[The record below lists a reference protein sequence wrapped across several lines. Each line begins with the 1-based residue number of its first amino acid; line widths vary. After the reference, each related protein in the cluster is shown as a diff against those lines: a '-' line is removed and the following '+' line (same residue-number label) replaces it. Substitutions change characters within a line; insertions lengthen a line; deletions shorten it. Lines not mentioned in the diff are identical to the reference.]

1 MRASKGG
8 RIYPKFTT
16 PLLLGMARTTSDF
29 STRRFNQAGTPPIQ
43 AKEMHVNR
51 KSILI
56 GTLMLAAL
64 VFVASVGAAA
74 TEESSRSRAP
84 EPPPGVIISGRTK
97 VKSKPKPVRKAL
109 EARYAAISEA
119 YRLKDP
125 DAVLRMRTDDF
136 HAVLPS
142 GRVWDAAASAQYTR
156 AGFVQSETTLTLTF
170 EIGTIDVHG
179 DTAAAEIHQHWVR
192 RQQKAGALRLVDTHA
207 HQRETW
213 VRRTNAWLL
222 WRVDHVNPGPW
233 IVDGKQIDP
242 SKPYDPN
249 APSYEQPPKSR

>member
-1 MRASKGG
+1 MRAK
-8 RIYPKFTT
+8 R
-16 PLLLGMARTTSDF
+16 
-29 STRRFNQAGTPPIQ
+29 Q
-43 AKEMHVNR
+43 
-51 KSILI
+51 
-56 GTLMLAAL
+56 GTLIATLMSAAIF
-64 VFVASVGAAA
+64 VFVASLGAVTTAA
-74 TEESSRSRAP
+74 SSQSPAP

-136 HAVLPS
+136 HAILPS
-142 GRVWDAAASAQYTR
+142 GQVWDAAASAQYTR
-156 AGFVQSETTLTLTF
+156 AGFAQAETTLAATF
-170 EIGTIDVHG
+170 GIGTIEVYG
-179 DTAAAEIHQHWVR
+179 DTAAAEIDQHWVR
-192 RQQKAGALRLVDTHA
+192 RQQKAGTLRFVDTRA

-213 VRRTNAWLL
+213 VRRDNTWLL
-222 WRVDHVNPGPW
+222 WRVDQVNPGPW

-249 APSYEQPPKSR
+249 APAYEPPRK